1 MLLAYLLSLLAAW
14 TTAPAIPERLQ
25 EHHGALLG
33 GSIYIA
39 GGFDTTALPTK
50 VAYRFDVARGA
61 WQRIADLPEARHHMP
76 LVVLNDTLYAIG
88 GLEGMR
94 FVAKTNL
101 WIYRPDRN
109 VWEERAPL
117 PVPRGA
123 SAAGVVSGKLVV
135 VGGMGTDH
143 VLLDSIAVYDPASNH
158 WTNRAPIPTVRD
170 HLTADVVGGVLY
182 AIGGRP
188 MEPDKNFDVVEAY
201 DLVADRWTSRTPMPS
216 RRGGLASAVL
226 GGRIHTFGGETRSS
240 VFGNHEAYDPAT
252 NRWTVETPMPTPR
265 HGLAAVT
272 VGDRIYVIGGGPK
285 AGLAQTA
292 VVEVWR

>member
-1 MLLAYLLSLLAAW
+1 
-14 TTAPAIPERLQ
+14 
-25 EHHGALLG
+25 
-33 GSIYIA
+33 
-39 GGFDTTALPTK
+39 
-50 VAYRFDVARGA
+50 
-61 WQRIADLPEARHHMP
+61 
-76 LVVLNDTLYAIG
+76 
-88 GLEGMR
+88 
-94 FVAKTNL
+94 
-101 WIYRPDRN
+101 
-109 VWEERAPL
+109 
-117 PVPRGA
+117 VPRGA